1 MGMSKAMSKK
11 GKGTASPE
19 CPPPR
24 FDPRLILILATV
36 DVSFAAIFIRF
47 SDAPSLIIALYRM
60 LLSTLFL
67 LPFLFMEGGFQAY
80 TKLSRRNKLE
90 LLAAGFALAVHFGF
104 WIESLKHVSVANAVI
119 LVTSHPLLIGVLSIS
134 LLGERMA
141 PVQWA
146 GTGIAFTGILIIAAG
161 DWQSGGGDAFVGDM
175 LALVGMVAFAVYL
188 LVGRRLR
195 QVCTT
200 AAYVVPVYG
209 VSAIIFLIVSLAS
222 NVPLT
227 GYPASDWGVF
237 LALALVCT
245 LGGHTLYNY
254 TLAHVP
260 AYLVS
265 ITLLGEPVLSTIF
278 AWAILTEVP
287 KWFVIPGGALVL
299 IGIYLATAGQLTGHR
314 RK

>member
-1 MGMSKAMSKK
+1 MPRK
-11 GKGTASPE
+11 GKGKLAPQ

-24 FDPRLILILATV
+24 FDPRLVLIIATV

-60 LLSTLFL
+60 VLSTLFL
-67 LPFLFMEGGFQAY
+67 LPLLFMEGGFKAY

-90 LLAAGFALAVHFGF
+90 LLAAGFALAIHFGF

-119 LVTSHPLLIGVLSIS
+119 LVTSHPLLIGVLSIY

-146 GTGIAFTGILIIAAG
+146 GTGIAFAGIIVIAAG
-161 DWQSGGGDAFVGDM
+161 DWQAGAGEAFVGDM

-209 VSAIIFLIVSLAS
+209 VSAIVFFIAILVS

-227 GYPASDWGVF
+227 GYPVSDWSVF

-254 TLAHVP
+254 TLGHVP

-265 ITLLGEPVLSTIF
+265 ITLLGEPVLSTVF
-278 AWAILTEVP
+278 AWAILSEVP
-287 KWFVIPGGALVL
+287 SWFVMPGGTMVL
-299 IGIYLATAGQLTGHR
+299 IGIYLATAGQMTGPR